1 MKNVISI
8 FKKEFDKIIRFP
20 RMIFSTFVLPGLLI
34 FLIYAFMGQGLQ
46 AEMSRNEE
54 HISAISVINLPEHF
68 QSAVTATDAYLKSQ
82 PEAGSLK
89 IAVTEAPESELE
101 SLKAALDA
109 GTIDLV
115 IRFPSDFYQKVI
127 DKADPDIDI
136 YASKANNSGTAFN
149 RATMVLGF
157 MQQIYYDEMDID
169 PVIFHMPSQ
178 PQIVNQNSGGDFNIL
193 AMLLPMLI
201 ISFIFGSALGI
212 GADAIAGEKERGTL
226 ATLLMTPISRNEII
240 LGKIISTT
248 TITVLA
254 ATSSFIG
261 VAASL
266 PLAKS
271 MFVIE
276 GTLNYEVWHFLGILG
291 ILILL
296 SVFASTSLLVFSTI
310 AKNVK
315 EATAYA
321 MPLYIIAMI
330 VPAISMFST
339 TVPDNA
345 GIFLI
350 PIYNCVVGLKK
361 ILSLDMTLYQYL
373 LMAGSS
379 VIYITLLTAL
389 LIRMFKSEKVLFA
402 K

>member
-1 MKNVISI
+1 MKNIINI

-20 RMIFSTFVLPGLLI
+20 RMIFSTLVLPGLLI

-46 AEMSRNEE
+46 AEMNRNAQ
-54 HISAISVINLPEHF
+54 HISTISVINIPEHF
-68 QSAVTATDAYLKSQ
+68 NNAVTAAEEYMKSQ
-82 PEAGSLK
+82 KESLNVS
-89 IAVTEAPESELE
+89 VTEASESELE
-101 SLKAALDA
+101 SLKTALDE

-115 IRFPSDFYQKVI
+115 IYFPSDFYQKVI
-127 DKADPDIDI
+127 SRADPNIDI

-149 RATMVLGF
+149 RSLTVIGF
-157 MQQIYYDEMDID
+157 MQQIYYDEMSID
-169 PVIFHMPSQ
+169 PIIFNIPGE
-178 PQIVNQNSGGDFNIL
+178 PQFVNKEDAGDFNVL
-193 AMLLPMLI
+193 AMLLPILVV
-201 ISFIFGSALGI
+201 SFIFGSALGI
-212 GADAIAGEKERGTL
+212 GSDAIAGEKERGTL
-226 ATLLMTPISRNEII
+226 ATLLMSPISRNEII

-266 PLAKS
+266 PFAKS

-276 GTLNYEVWHFLGILG
+276 GTLNYQVWHFLGILG

-296 SVFASTSLLVFSTI
+296 SVIASTSLLVFSTI

-321 MPLYIIAMI
+321 MPLYLIALI

-339 TVPDNA
+339 VISDNL
-345 GIFLI
+345 GIYLI
-350 PIYNCVVGLKK
+350 PIYNCVIGLRK
-361 ILSLDMTLYQYL
+361 ILSLDITLYQYL
-373 LMAGSS
+373 LIAGSS
-379 VIYITLLTAL
+379 VLYITLLTAF
-389 LIRMFKSEKVLFA
+389 LIRLFKSEKVLFA